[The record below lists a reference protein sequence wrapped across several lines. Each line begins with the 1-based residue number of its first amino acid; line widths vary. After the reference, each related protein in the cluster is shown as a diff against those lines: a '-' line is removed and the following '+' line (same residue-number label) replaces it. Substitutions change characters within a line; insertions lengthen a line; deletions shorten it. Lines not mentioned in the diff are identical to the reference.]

1 MLAYSA
7 NTNPHICLS
16 TRTVRQKYCQLPVH
30 ADGNAIVKQQ
40 PREAAPGRISALVGI
55 EDFQQSAP
63 NPAYIVFD
71 NRQPSTLR
79 LYHSIMINKKQNHA
93 TTGCR

>member
-1 MLAYSA
+1 MLMAM
-7 NTNPHICLS
+7 T
-16 TRTVRQKYCQLPVH
+16 
-30 ADGNAIVKQQ
+30 IVKQQ
-40 PREAAPGRISALVGI
+40 PREAAPGRINALVGI

-93 TTGCR
+93 TTGFR